1 MKFITP
7 LCVLVA
13 TTFLI
18 PMSGATVAA
27 DSKPVESSPAV
38 AASDRNEA
46 GALFQRLRNSQLE
59 PLNANASLAIV
70 TRTLAATGNPTSQA
84 ALLRGMK
91 SGLEGQR
98 QIEPPRGWS
107 EVSKTLLGSQTPDIV
122 TLTQELGQ
130 IFGDK
135 AAIRLALETLKD
147 RSLPASTRRAALH
160 SLVAQQNPELP
171 AILPELIAQPSIRLD
186 AIRAYSNIR
195 IEKAPQQLLSLYSKI
210 EPNAQ
215 RAVIET
221 LASRRNY
228 AESLLAAIKRGQIE
242 KNAIPTYTARSLSE
256 MLGESFT
263 KVYGDL
269 SELSADK
276 EQLISKYRAL
286 LTNETVLRGDLHAGK
301 AVYDRTC
308 SACHVLY
315 GKGGKIGPNLTGSNR
330 ADLDYILL
338 NMLDPSGDIPE
349 AYQLVT
355 ITTNNG
361 QLVAG
366 TVADEDDQRLV
377 LNSIGL
383 QRTILK
389 SDIKDRSTSPYSMMP
404 EGLLLSLPD
413 KDVIN
418 LVKYLRTTETIAATP

>member
-7 LCVLVA
+7 LCLLAA
-13 TTFLI
+13 TTTFF
-18 PMSGATVAA
+18 PMGGATVAA
-27 DSKPVESSPAV
+27 DPKPVKNSPAA

-46 GALFQRLRNSQLE
+46 GALFQRLRNSQLQ
-59 PLNANASLAIV
+59 PLDANATLEMV
-70 TRTLAATGNPTSQA
+70 TRTLAATGKPASQA

-91 SGLEGQR
+91 AGLEGQR

-107 EVSKTLLGSQTPDIV
+107 KISKTLLSSETPDV
-122 TLTQELGQ
+122 ATLTRELSQ
-130 IFGDK
+130 IFGDE
-135 AAIRLALETLKD
+135 AAIQLALKTLKNQT
-147 RSLPASTRRAALH
+147 LPASTRRAALH

-171 AILPELIAQPSIRLD
+171 AILPELITHRSIRLD
-186 AIRAYSNIR
+186 AIRAYSSIR
-195 IEKAPQQLLSLYSKI
+195 SEKAPEQLLSLYPKL
-210 EPNAQ
+210 EPSAQ
-215 RAVIET
+215 RAIIET

-228 AESLLAAIKRGQIE
+228 AESLLAAIKKGQIE
-242 KNAIPTYTARSLSE
+242 KKAIPTYTARSLSE
-256 MLGESFT
+256 MLGKPFT
-263 KVYGDL
+263 EVYGDL
-269 SELSADK
+269 GELSADK

-286 LTNETVLRGDLHAGK
+286 LTNETVSRGDLHAGK

-315 GKGGKIGPNLTGSNR
+315 GKGGKIGPDLTGSNR

-355 ITTNNG
+355 VTTNNG

-389 SDIKDRSTSPYSMMP
+389 SDIQNRSTSPYSMMP

-418 LVKYLRTTETIAATP
+418 LVKYLRTTEKIAAKP

>member
-263 KVYGDL
+263 EVYGDL

>member
-7 LCVLVA
+7 LCVLAA

-18 PMSGATVAA
+18 PMSVATVAA
-27 DSKPVESSPAV
+27 DSKPVENSPAV

-46 GALFQRLRNSQLE
+46 GALFQRLRNGQLE
-59 PLNANASLAIV
+59 PLNANTSLAIV
-70 TRTLAATGNPTSQA
+70 TRTLAATGNPTSQT

-91 SGLEGQR
+91 AGLEGQR

-263 KVYGDL
+263 EVYGDL

-301 AVYDRTC
+301 AVYARTC

-315 GKGGKIGPNLTGSNR
+315 GEGGKIGPNLTGSNR

-355 ITTNNG
+355 IATKNG

>member
-13 TTFLI
+13 TTFLL

-263 KVYGDL
+263 EVYGDL